1 MTLQHTKIE
10 KLSLPKKS
18 YSRSNTFF
26 TMYVVQWVET
36 GTFGQKLNFFI
47 FYFLGIFGRLGDLG
61 AIDKKYDVAIS
72 TAVGGGLDT
81 VLVDTVDTAKK
92 SIEYLKKSGAGR
104 GNFLALDK
112 TLRYEHN
119 VTEPFRSP
127 ENAPRLIDLITVDD
141 ESYKTAFYQ
150 KMQ

>member
-1 MTLQHTKIE
+1 MILKPIDVPIANISSFTFKQPVLHF
-10 KLSLPKKS
+10 L
-18 YSRSNTFF
+18 YS
-26 TMYVVQWVET
+26 VVQWFEA
-36 GTFGQKLNFFI
+36 GALGRNWFFI

>member
-1 MTLQHTKIE
+1 MCSKRIPFFSGVLHSNWCFSQ
-10 KLSLPKKS
+10 KLHW
-18 YSRSNTFF
+18 YFF
-26 TMYVVQWVET
+26 T
-36 GTFGQKLNFFI
+36 
-47 FYFLGIFGRLGDLG
+47 FLGIFGRLGDLG

-127 ENAPRLIDLITVDD
+127 EDAPRLIDLITVDD
-141 ESYKTAFYQ
+141 ESFKTAFYQ

>member
-1 MTLQHTKIE
+1 MGKNCI
-10 KLSLPKKS
+10 
-18 YSRSNTFF
+18 NIFF
-26 TMYVVQWVET
+26 
-36 GTFGQKLNFFI
+36 FP
-47 FYFLGIFGRLGDLG
+47 GIYGRLGDLG

-81 VLVDTVDTAKK
+81 ILVDTVDTAKK

-112 TLRYEHN
+112 TLRFEQN

-127 ENAPRLIDLITVDD
+127 ENAPRLIDLITVED
-141 ESYKTAFYQ
+141 ESLKTAFYQ